1 MGQLTGTVVT
11 FVWMF
16 GASFLTLMVIKAVVG
31 LRASE
36 QEEDEGMDVEECGM
50 SAYPEF
56 TGKGK

>member
-1 MGQLTGTVVT
+1 
-11 FVWMF
+11 MF
-16 GASFLTLMVIKAVVG
+16 GASFLTLLAIKAVFG

-56 TGKGK
+56 MNK